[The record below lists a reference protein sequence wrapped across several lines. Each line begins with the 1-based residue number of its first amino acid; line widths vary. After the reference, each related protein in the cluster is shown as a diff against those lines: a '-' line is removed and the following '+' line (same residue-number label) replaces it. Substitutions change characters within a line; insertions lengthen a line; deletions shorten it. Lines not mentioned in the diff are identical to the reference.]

1 MKRAPIA
8 LLAVLPVVAFAAP
21 ARPGAVRPAAPLVAE
36 ALVLTEWRKAENR
49 RACAPLAFATDGGTR
64 GRARRAN
71 FSGGWAVAFDLPGRR
86 SAYGLAGTGVL
97 PGDEAAI
104 GDQREALA
112 RQWPYVRALPGLRAQ
127 SFAGYGVEGAKPLA
141 PADPQGL
148 REHML
153 AYVRVPGQR
162 CLYNVWS
169 RLGRRH
175 LESLLDGLRL
185 VPGAR

>member
-1 MKRAPIA
+1 MRRLPIA
-8 LLAVLPVVAFAAP
+8 LLGVLTMSSATAGAAP
-21 ARPGAVRPAAPLVAE
+21 VQSAAPLAAR
-36 ALVLTEWRKAENR
+36 ALVLAEWRKAENR
-49 RACAPLAFATDGGTR
+49 RVCAPLAFAADGRAR

-97 PGDEAAI
+97 PGDEAPV
-104 GDQREALA
+104 GDQREILA
-112 RQWPYVRALPGLRAQ
+112 RQWPYVRALPGLRPQ
-127 SFAGYGVEGAKPLA
+127 SFAGYGIEGARPLTTS
-141 PADPQGL
+141 DPQGL
-148 REHML
+148 GENLL

-175 LESLLDGLRL
+175 LELLLDSLRL
-185 VPGAR
+185 VPVAR